1 VDARLTL
8 VLSTLMLTLI
18 LSPLMQMHRHGHHRR
33 RHRRKRHPLRAV
45 TTPTVLALMQ
55 AKHEALVSDQSS
67 HVVPWSA

>member
-8 VLSTLMLTLI
+8 VLSTLMLI

-55 AKHEALVSDQSS
+55 AKHEAPVSDQST